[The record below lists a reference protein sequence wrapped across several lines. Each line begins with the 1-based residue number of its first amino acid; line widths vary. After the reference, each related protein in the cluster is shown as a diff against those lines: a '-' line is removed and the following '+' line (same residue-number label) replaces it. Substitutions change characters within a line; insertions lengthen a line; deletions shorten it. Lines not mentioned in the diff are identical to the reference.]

1 MSGQADEVTVL
12 RRFEIGDKALVQ
24 CLQGSIR
31 SPVLPDLVEQGD
43 KLLVLLAVNLLELY
57 GKIAHL
63 LQRIAAEEER
73 SIVMLFQKLLFL
85 RRNHRSQLL
94 QIAYHQELH
103 TAERQIV
110 ALAVLAKHRV
120 DGVEQIAAHH
130 TDFIDD
136 QQVDASD
143 DVSLEFAELIAFLF
157 ATSEGCTRNVRR
169 KRKLEERMNGHSS
182 GVDGG
187 NACRGKHHHSFRRQF
202 FQVLEKGRLTC
213 ARLSGKEEISTCLFY
228 DVPCQD
234 GFFVH
239 FH

>member
-1 MSGQADEVTVL
+1 
-12 RRFEIGDKALVQ
+12 
-24 CLQGSIR
+24 
-31 SPVLPDLVEQGD
+31 
-43 KLLVLLAVNLLELY
+43 
-57 GKIAHL
+57 
-63 LQRIAAEEER
+63 
-73 SIVMLFQKLLFL
+73 MLFQKLFL
-85 RRNHRSQLL
+85 LCRNHWCQLL

-103 TAERQIV
+103 TAERQVV

-130 TDFIDD
+130 TDFIED

-157 ATSEGCTRNVRR
+157 ATSEGCTRNIWR

-187 NACRGKHHHSFRRQF
+187 NTCWGKHNHSFRRLLLKL
-202 FQVLEKGRLTC
+202 FQEGCFTC
-213 ARLSGKEEISTCLFY
+213 ACLARKKEVSAGLFY